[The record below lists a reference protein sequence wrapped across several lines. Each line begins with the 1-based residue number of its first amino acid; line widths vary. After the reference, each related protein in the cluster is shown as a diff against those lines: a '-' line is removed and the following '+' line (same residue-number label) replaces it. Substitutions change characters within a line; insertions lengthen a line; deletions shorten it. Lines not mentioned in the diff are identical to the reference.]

1 MRFGI
6 SHCNVGE
13 FAEPD
18 RARDLARLTEQA
30 GFESLWTVEHVV
42 IPEVYEPRYPETP
55 DGRFWFR
62 HDLPLA
68 DPLIWMAFVAAATTR
83 LRLGTGIM
91 IAPQRN
97 PLITAKE
104 IATLDRLSGGRIEIG
119 VGSGWLREEFEALGA
134 SFDRR
139 GAALDESIA
148 VMRELWRP
156 GPRTYRG
163 EVFTF
168 DLVHSEPS
176 PHRASVPIHIGGSS
190 TVAAR
195 RAGRTGDG
203 FFPGGYDRE
212 AVASLVACARKE
224 FEASGRVGSLEITAR
239 WTKDP
244 SRLGDHETLRF
255 MQDLGVDRVLL
266 PAQTIAENGL
276 ERTIAELGSNVLPT
290 FA

>member
-1 MRFGI
+1 MKFGI

-18 RARDLARLTEQA
+18 RALDLARWAEQA

-55 DGRFWFR
+55 DGRFWFG
-62 HDLPLA
+62 HDLPLT

-83 LRLGTGIM
+83 LRLGTGI
-91 IAPQRN
+91 ITVPQRN

-104 IATLDRLSGGRIEIG
+104 IATLDRLSRGRVEIG
-119 VGSGWLREEFEALGA
+119 VGVGWLREEFEALGA
-134 SFDRR
+134 DFAQR
-139 GAALDESIA
+139 GAVMDESIA

-156 GPRTYRG
+156 GPRTYQG
-163 EVFTF
+163 KFFSF

-176 PHRASVPIHIGGSS
+176 PPRGSVPIHIGGS
-190 TVAAR
+190 TKVAAR
-195 RAGRTGDG
+195 RAGRIGDG

-212 AVASLVACARKE
+212 AVASLVAFARTE
-224 FEASGRVGSLEITAR
+224 FEASGRDGRLEITAR

-244 SRLGDHETLRF
+244 GRLGDHETLRF
-255 MQDLGVDRVLL
+255 LRDLGVDRVLV
-266 PAQTIAENGL
+266 PAQTLAEPGL
-276 ERTIAELGSNVLPT
+276 QRSIAELGSSTLPA